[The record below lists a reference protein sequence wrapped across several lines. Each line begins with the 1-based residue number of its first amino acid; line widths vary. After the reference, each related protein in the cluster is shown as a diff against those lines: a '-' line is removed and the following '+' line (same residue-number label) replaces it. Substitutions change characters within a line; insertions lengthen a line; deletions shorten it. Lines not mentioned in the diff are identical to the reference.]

1 MGSQANRE
9 WLAYDDRKFETM
21 NQFAGTLYAA
31 GHKSLDLPIERLV
44 ALLRV
49 ALTFFCF
56 VVVSTFSGPQLQYRE
71 PLELI
76 LVAYA
81 FFGLGVALVPTIGKF
96 RTGWQLPVHIIDVG
110 VVSILMYFIETVSA
124 AFLILYVFV
133 LMSATLRWNW
143 GGALWTTIA
152 LPALQL
158 IFSLNNPFTT
168 QFLIQCSFIFIV
180 GGVFVFFGV
189 SRERSAESLTQ
200 IANWP
205 NNRLQSYA
213 NVDDH
218 WLDASLN
225 HIATVFQAPRVLALW
240 EIGQEP
246 YWFLALF
253 ANGKCQKER
262 TGSSAFD
269 GLVPV
274 ALDGLPFAV
283 DAAESN
289 ECLTLKGVKHLVD
302 PAVNQTIKTRFGIS
316 SVCSAPFS
324 SDYCKGRVFIL
335 DRPHWDDDDLRLA
348 EVVAS
353 RLHLELEYYAISNE
367 LKETAA
373 SRERMRVARDLHDGI
388 LQTLTGVAL
397 QLSSIAASM
406 TENVKHKL
414 DGVRELLLGEQQ
426 RIREFVEGRQLSL
439 GNVYLNLN
447 DEMRCEIA
455 KIERQWGCTA
465 TLSATPEN
473 AAVSSETLRQLQF
486 LVAEAAANAAKHG
499 NASRIHLQIEQ
510 ASDNIRLRFA
520 DNGHGLSGITG
531 TYTPEDLAAR
541 MVGPQSIAKRV
552 AELGGT
558 LSLSTSCNGVELRMD
573 LPSNGQMAHKINEQ
587 AYSLG

>member
-1 MGSQANRE
+1 VGSQANRE
-9 WLAYDDRKFETM
+9 WIAHDDRKFETM

-31 GHKSLDLPIERLV
+31 GHKSFDLPIERLV

-56 VVVSTFSGPQLQYRE
+56 VVVSTFSGPQLQYRV
-71 PLELI
+71 PAQLI
-76 LVAYA
+76 LVTYA
-81 FFGLGVALVPTIGKF
+81 FFGLCVALLPTIGKF

-110 VVSILMYFIETVSA
+110 VVSTLMYFIETVST

-143 GGALWTTIA
+143 RGALWTTVA

-168 QFLIQCSFIFIV
+168 QFMIQCSFVLIV

-213 NVDDH
+213 NVDDN

-225 HIATVFQAPRVLALW
+225 HIATVFQVPRVLVIW
-240 EIGQEP
+240 DIGQEP
-246 YWFLALF
+246 YCFSTLF
-253 ANGKCQKER
+253 VNGKCQKAR
-262 TGSSAFD
+262 AASSASD
-269 GLVPV
+269 GLVSTE
-274 ALDGLPFAV
+274 LDGLTFAI
-283 DAAESN
+283 DAAEPN
-289 ECLTLKGVKHLVD
+289 ECLTPKGVKHLVD
-302 PAVNQTIKTRFGIS
+302 PAVNEIIKTRFGIS

-324 SDYCKGRVFIL
+324 SDHCKGRVFIL
-335 DRPHWDDDDLRLA
+335 DQSHWDDDDLTLA
-348 EVVAS
+348 EIVAS

-397 QLSSIAASM
+397 QLSSIAVSM
-406 TENVKHKL
+406 SENVKHKL
-414 DGVRELLLGEQQ
+414 DGVRELLLSEQQ

-447 DEMRCEIA
+447 DEMRCELA
-455 KIERQWGCTA
+455 KIERQWACAA

-499 NASRIHLQIEQ
+499 KASRINLQIEQ
-510 ASDNIRLRFA
+510 TPDNIRLRFA
-520 DNGHGLSGITG
+520 DNGHGLSGSTG

-558 LSLSTSCNGVELRMD
+558 LSLSTSCNGVELCID
-573 LPSNGQMAHKINEQ
+573 LPSNGEMAHKTNEQ